1 MKKIITLIIT
11 FLILITAYNVQ
22 AANYELK
29 ELIPIDT
36 KTTIVTKK
44 FSYKQLYYD
53 SNTNKI
59 HFEGIKNISEEE
71 RPISFSI
78 AFFDE
83 KKKNVGLVN
92 YCDKNNNILQSKTE
106 IIFELDITKG
116 YLGEEFTSNDIKYIA
131 LLEDNTTCKVDGS
144 QLYIGQK
151 VEEIGKYH
159 NGELSAS
166 SELTVKVIGFIAGF
180 IAVIFIYQ
188 FLFTNKYK
196 NMDGDEI
203 RDVLKNYKNENARAD
218 TFAINDQHSEIVDN
232 NTIINKSKT
241 SEMADKEALE
251 NDKSKRKEND
261 LYDMYK

>member
-11 FLILITAYNVQ
+11 FLILMTAYNVQ
-22 AANYELK
+22 AANYQLK
-29 ELIPIDT
+29 ELIPLDT
-36 KTTIVTKK
+36 KTTIVTSK

-53 SNTNKI
+53 SNSNKI
-59 HFEGIKNISEEE
+59 HFGGIKNISQEEK
-71 RPISFSI
+71 PVSFSI

-83 KKKNVGLVN
+83 KKKNIGLVN

-106 IIFELDITKG
+106 ITFELDITQG
-116 YLGEEFTSNDIKYIA
+116 YLGEEFTLKDIRYMA
-131 LLEDNTTCKVDGS
+131 LLEDNSTCKVDGS

-151 VEEIGKYH
+151 VEDIGKYRR
-159 NGELSAS
+159 GELSES
-166 SELTVKVIGFIAGF
+166 SALTVKIIGFIAGF
-180 IAVIFIYQ
+180 LIVIFVYQ

-196 NMDGDEI
+196 NMDGNEVRNI
-203 RDVLKNYKNENARAD
+203 LKNYKNENAKAD
-218 TFAINDQHSEIVDN
+218 TFAINDQHSECYDS

-261 LYDMYK
+261 LYNLYK